1 MCCALSALLLPLA
14 RTPALGL
21 WLAALAL
28 LDVLADTAP
37 AVTALAPALALA
49 SPPLATAA
57 SAALAPAVFTATFV
71 AAALGT
77 PDYSHMRDTVSA
89 LATEGRPHASL
100 ASASFIA
107 YGALVLPLGYAF
119 ARALSARGRHS
130 LGLVLLAL
138 FVLYGVSDMLVGIF
152 TDDLPGVVTTEGIA
166 HDVIARGGFG
176 SITVI
181 MFVFIWAA
189 RDMPEFRTLTRFA
202 RAMAALTLIFG
213 VLFLMDVWEGSRGVW
228 QLGFF
233 GTTLGWVQVSSVW
246 LALRP

>member
-1 MCCALSALLLPLA
+1 MVLP
-14 RTPALGL
+14 R
-21 WLAALAL
+21 LAA
-28 LDVLADTAP
+28 V
-37 AVTALAPALALA
+37 
-49 SPPLATAA
+49 

-89 LATEGRPHASL
+89 LATEGRPYASL
-100 ASASFIA
+100 ASASVIA

-119 ARALSARGRHS
+119 AQAMRARGRPS

-138 FVLYGVSDMLVGIF
+138 FVLYGLSDMLVGVL
-152 TDDLPGVVTTEGIA
+152 TDDLPGASTTEGVA
-166 HDVIARGGFG
+166 HDIIARIGFG
-176 SITVI
+176 AITVI

-189 RDMPEFRTLTRFA
+189 RDMPEFRALARFA
-202 RAMAALTLIFG
+202 RAMAALTLVFG
-213 VLFLMDVWEGSRGVW
+213 VLFLMDVWEGGRGVW

-233 GTTLGWVQVSSVW
+233 GTTLGWVQVSSVR